1 MDRSILEKLPFW
13 DSLTGEERDL
23 VARSS
28 TIREFQRGESIHGA
42 DSACL
47 GLALV
52 LEGMVRVS
60 MLSDQGRE
68 ITLFRL
74 AQGETCVLSASCII
88 TQITFETE
96 MAAEEPCSL
105 LVVAPTAVD
114 TLSEQNIYARCF
126 LFEKTTERFSDVM
139 WTMQQLLFN
148 SLDQRLAA
156 FLLDESV
163 RTGSRDLRL
172 THEQIAVQISSAREA
187 VARTLKRFAAEGL
200 IRTGRGRLGLT
211 DPDGLRAK
219 L

>member
-13 DSLTGEERDL
+13 DSLTDDERDL
-23 VARSS
+23 VARCS
-28 TIREFQRGESIHGA
+28 TIREFQRGESVHSAG
-42 DSACL
+42 SACL
-47 GLALV
+47 GLILV
-52 LEGMVRVS
+52 LEGLVRVS
-60 MLSDQGRE
+60 MLSDEGRE
-68 ITLFRL
+68 ITLSRL
-74 AQGETCVLSASCII
+74 TKGETCVLSASCII

-105 LVVAPTAVD
+105 LIVSPTAVD
-114 TLSEQNIYARCF
+114 MLSEQNIYVRCF
-126 LFEKTTERFSDVM
+126 LFEQATERFSDVM

-163 RTGSRDLRL
+163 RTGSRDLKL

-187 VARTLKRFAAEGL
+187 VARTLKRFSAEGL
-200 IRTGRGRLGLT
+200 IKTGRGRLTLT